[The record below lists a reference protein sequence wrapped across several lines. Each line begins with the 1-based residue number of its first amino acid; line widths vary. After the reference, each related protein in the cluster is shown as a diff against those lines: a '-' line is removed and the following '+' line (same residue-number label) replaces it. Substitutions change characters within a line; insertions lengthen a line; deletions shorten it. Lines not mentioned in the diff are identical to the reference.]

1 MGGPQGAGVTA
12 SFSLEGRSAL
22 VAGGGGGIG
31 SAVAVALADA
41 GTSVTV
47 LARTPEPLQVVAERI
62 AAAGGSARVAVADV
76 TDPDSV
82 AAALDPI
89 PAHDIVVNAAGI
101 NRPRPFVDVEI
112 ANFDE
117 LFAVNVRGTFI
128 VTQHQVRRLLMEGR
142 AGVVINVSSQM
153 GHVGAPN
160 RVVYCGAKHAVEGM
174 TKAMAVE
181 LGSKGI
187 RVVAVAPTWIETAF
201 TASSF
206 SQPGFREQVLKEL
219 PIGRIGTPDDVAAAI
234 VFLASDAASL
244 ITGTSLLVDGGWTAH

>member
-1 MGGPQGAGVTA
+1 MGRPQGASVTA
-12 SFSLEGRSAL
+12 GYSLEGRSAL
-22 VAGGGGGIG
+22 VTGGGGGIG
-31 SAVAVALADA
+31 GAAARALAAA
-41 GTSVTV
+41 GAEVTV
-47 LARTPEPLQVVAERI
+47 MARTPEHLHAVADRI
-62 AAAGGSARVAVADV
+62 AAAGGSARVALADV

-89 PAHDIVVNAAGI
+89 PAHDIVVNAAGV
-101 NRPRPFVDVEI
+101 NRPRAFADVEI

-128 VTQHQVRRLLMEGR
+128 VSQHQVRRLLMDGR

-160 RVVYCGAKHAVEGM
+160 RVVYCGTKHAVEGM

-181 LGSKGI
+181 LGPKGI
-187 RVVAVAPTWIETAF
+187 RVVTVAPTWVETPLTAAF
-201 TASSF
+201 FAR
-206 SQPGFREQVLKEL
+206 PGFRERVLEEL
-219 PIGRIGTPDDVAAAI
+219 PIGRIGTPDDVAHSI